1 MAVTSEGT
9 TDRKDLHQWC
19 IVIVLLVLL
28 GKIRIDVFVNAFHAD
43 IDGKYQLFST
53 TREPFPEFS
62 VHRLAT
68 REASVIVRQIRLTES
83 YLS

>member
-1 MAVTSEGT
+1 M
-9 TDRKDLHQWC
+9 
-19 IVIVLLVLL
+19 
-28 GKIRIDVFVNAFHAD
+28 NAFHAD
-43 IDGKYQLFST
+43 IDGKYQLFFT